1 MKEASFLY
9 KIGCTIQLKAK
20 WKSGN
25 TGISLDM
32 SSLLGTRKN
41 EKQKVCGVEREMLL
55 FILELIVHIQ
65 INFEARWNFKW

>member
-9 KIGCTIQLKAK
+9 KIGCTIQLNAK
-20 WKSGN
+20 SKSGN
-25 TGISLDM
+25 TEISLDM

-41 EKQKVCGVEREMLL
+41 EKQKVCGVEREML
-55 FILELIVHIQ
+55 FILELMVHVQ